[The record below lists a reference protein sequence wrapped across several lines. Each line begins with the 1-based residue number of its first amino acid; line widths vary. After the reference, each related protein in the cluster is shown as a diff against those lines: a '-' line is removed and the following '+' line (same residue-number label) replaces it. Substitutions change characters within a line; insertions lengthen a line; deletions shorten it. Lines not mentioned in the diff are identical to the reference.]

1 MIKFANPT
9 KASKPKT
16 KDSEKMAYAYAALLT
31 VLVLCQ
37 LFTFDEFL
45 NLLISFNL
53 PGGEVMANLVG
64 SLIVISEVFAL
75 PFLLKI
81 DLSPLMRIVSM
92 VFSWII
98 PATWLKLAIWLVAN
112 GNYGLNFGLL
122 GTLVDLNI
130 GWWAIFFSLAMGI
143 MAIWSSWG
151 LWPIPKTTKK

>member
-1 MIKFANPT
+1 
-9 KASKPKT
+9 
-16 KDSEKMAYAYAALLT
+16 MAYAYTALLT

-45 NLLISFNL
+45 NLLVGFNL

-98 PATWLKLAIWLVAN
+98 PAIWLKLAIWLVAN
-112 GNYGLNFGLL
+112 GNYGVNFGLL

-130 GWWAIFFSLAMGI
+130 GWWAIFFSLAMGV

-151 LWPIPKTTKK
+151 LWPIQKTTKK